1 VAHEYRVEHPDG
13 GTIWLCER
21 AVVERDGAR
30 RTVGYVG
37 TITDVTDRKRAD
49 EERQRLVLAAV
60 EANRVKDDFLAT
72 LAHELRSPLCSIV
85 LWTGLLRAGKVEE
98 GGARAVDAIER
109 STRLLSRLVEDLL
122 DVARI
127 ASGKLRVQLTCVDL
141 SSIVAAAI
149 EAVRPAVN
157 AKHLQLEA
165 QLDRRMMT
173 VQGDIVRLHQILNNL
188 LTNAIKFTPDGGRIA
203 VELAQDGPAA
213 RITVSDTGKGI
224 APDFLPD
231 VFERF
236 HQADAASGQP
246 QDGLGLGLGIV
257 RYLVERH
264 GGTIA
269 AASPGLGRGATFS
282 VTLPLFSEE
291 AGVMDRSSASAL
303 A

>member
-1 VAHEYRVEHPDG
+1 VALEYRVEHPDG

-21 AVVERDGAR
+21 AVVERDSAR
-30 RTVGYVG
+30 RMVGYVG
-37 TITDVTDRKRAD
+37 TITDVTDRRRAD
-49 EERQRLVLAAV
+49 QERQHLFLAAV

-85 LWTGLLRAGKVEE
+85 LWMELLRGGNLDVE

-109 STRLLSRLVEDLL
+109 NTRLLRRLVEDLL

-127 ASGKLRVQLTCVDL
+127 ASGKLSVQVISVDL
-141 SSIVAAAI
+141 HSIVAEAL
-149 EAVRPAVN
+149 EAVRPAVD

-165 QLDRRMMT
+165 LVDRRRMT
-173 VQGDIVRLHQILNNL
+173 VQGDPVRLHQILNNL

-203 VELAQDGPAA
+203 VELAQAGSAA
-213 RITVSDTGKGI
+213 RITVADTGRGI
-224 APDFLPD
+224 APDFLPR

-246 QDGLGLGLGIV
+246 QGLGLGLGIV
-257 RYLVERH
+257 RHLVERH
-264 GGTIA
+264 GGTSA
-269 AASPGLGRGATFS
+269 ATSPGVGQGATFS
-282 VTLPLFSEE
+282 VTLPLALE
-291 AGVMDRSSASAL
+291 AAEVTDRPPASA